1 MRDIGSHRD
10 APLNL
15 EPGRLGARLFW
26 QASLWQRL
34 ALVCMLSAIGSLCLS
49 FALSQS
55 AWEAW
60 WTSEED
66 LQLAQDDL
74 ASLEQKLMAQRAQI
88 AQLHSQPHP
97 AGFSVPAW
105 QTWPPEQALDE
116 RQVLRDWLAWGKQH
130 GLYVQATRIESGQG
144 AGRWEGPLPDR
155 KSTRLNSSHT

>member
-34 ALVCMLSAIGSLCLS
+34 ALVCMLSAIGSLGLS

-74 ASLEQKLMAQRAQI
+74 ASLEQKLMDQRAQI

-116 RQVLRDWLAWGKQH
+116 RQVLRDWLVWADQEREKD
-130 GLYVQATRIESGQG
+130 AR
-144 AGRWEGPLPDR
+144 
-155 KSTRLNSSHT
+155 